1 MTDKRILVDSG
12 ATDNFIDPRLIT
24 RLGLGTRDLER
35 PQKIWNIDGTNN
47 QAGML
52 TQYVDLSVRTGKR
65 EEAMRFLVT
74 SLGNEDL
81 ILGYPWLTTF
91 EPQFNWT
98 NGVIDTSYL
107 PVVIRSLDWST
118 LKIRPTIATARKDE
132 TMPLPLIQR
141 AYVYEE
147 LEQESN
153 AWVNISTELAQKA
166 GQYTKKVAVPAHY
179 QKYVKVFD
187 EEASHQLPQHQ
198 PWDHTIDLKPSA
210 PSSLNCKIY
219 PLTVQEKE
227 ALRKWLDEELK
238 KGYITKSKSPYASP
252 FFFIKKKDGKL
263 RPVQDY
269 QKLNEHTIC
278 DTYPLPLIP
287 DLIQQIE
294 DAWVFTKFDIRWGYN
309 NICIKDGDQWKAVFK
324 TCFGTFQPEVM
335 YFGMSNSPPMFQ
347 MFMNMILATTQDKHR
362 PLGTEILDYMDDIL
376 IASKG
381 RATIQDHRAA
391 VRNVLQVLQDYDLFL
406 KPEKCVW
413 ESPCVDYLGLILEK
427 GVTRMDPAKVVG
439 VKTWPAPT
447 SVKQVRSFL
456 GFCNFYRAFIRGFS
470 HLAKPLNNLTRKET
484 PWTWGK
490 EEQTAFDTLKDRIMA
505 EPVLRQPDL
514 TKQFEIEVDSSGFAR
529 GAVLLQKG
537 PDNKKH
543 PIAFYSQTLTEAEH
557 NYPIKDLEFSAIVY
571 ALLNWRAFLAGSPH
585 DIIIH
590 TDHANLQAWMQPQK
604 IS

>member
-1 MTDKRILVDSG
+1 MTNKRILVDSG
-12 ATDNFIDPRLIT
+12 ATDNFIDPRLIA
-24 RLGLGTRDLER
+24 RLGLGTRNLER
-35 PQKIWNIDGTNN
+35 PRKIWNIDGTNN

-65 EEAMRFLVT
+65 EETMRFLVT

-107 PVVIRSLDWST
+107 PIVIRSLDWKS
-118 LKIRPTIATARKDE
+118 LKIRPTIARVEGKEPITQIRR
-132 TMPLPLIQR
+132 IQ
-141 AYVYEE
+141 AYEE
-147 LEQESN
+147 LTEESN
-153 AWVNISTELAQKA
+153 AWANISTELAQKA
-166 GQYTKKVAVPAHY
+166 RQYTQKVDIPPHY
-179 QKYVKVFD
+179 QQFARVFN
-187 EEASHQLPQHQ
+187 EEASHRLPRHQ

-219 PLTVQEKE
+219 PLTVQEK
-227 ALRKWLDEELK
+227 AVLRKWLDEELK

-269 QKLNEHTIC
+269 RKLNEHTIR

-294 DAWVFTKFDIRWGYN
+294 DAWVFTKFDVRWGYN
-309 NICIKDGDQWKAVFK
+309 NIRIKDGDQWKAAFK

-335 YFGMSNSPPMFQ
+335 YFGMSNSPPTFQ
-347 MFMNMILATTQDKHR
+347 MFMNMILAATQDKHR

-381 RATIQDHRAA
+381 TTTIEDHRAA
-391 VRNVLQVLQDYDLFL
+391 VRDVLQVLQDYDLFL

-413 ESPCVDYLGLILEK
+413 ESSRVDYLGLILEK
-427 GVTRMDPAKVVG
+427 GVTRMDPAKIAG
-439 VKTWPAPT
+439 VRDWPTPT
-447 SVKQVRSFL
+447 TVKQVRSFL

-470 HLAKPLNNLTRKET
+470 HLAKPLNNLTKKDT
-484 PWTWGK
+484 PWTWGA
-490 EEQTAFDTLKDRIMA
+490 EQQTAFDTL
-505 EPVLRQPDL
+505 
-514 TKQFEIEVDSSGFAR
+514 
-529 GAVLLQKG
+529 
-537 PDNKKH
+537 
-543 PIAFYSQTLTEAEH
+543 
-557 NYPIKDLEFSAIVY
+557 
-571 ALLNWRAFLAGSPH
+571 
-585 DIIIH
+585 
-590 TDHANLQAWMQPQK
+590 
-604 IS
+604 